1 MLRWEI
7 VSKAIHF
14 AMRNNLQSDLTRW
27 WGNHGV
33 RCMNFA
39 TSMTY
44 RETGSKPVLVKK
56 DVRINKICPKPFTRK
71 RRRCDDPDT

>member
-7 VSKAIHF
+7 DAMRSSVI
-14 AMRNNLQSDLTRW
+14 MRNNLQSGLTRC

-33 RCMNFA
+33 RCINFA

-44 RETGSKPVLVKK
+44 RETGSKPILVKK

-71 RRRCDDPDT
+71 

>member
-7 VSKAIHF
+7 DAMRSSV
-14 AMRNNLQSDLTRW
+14 AMRNNLQSGLTRC

-33 RCMNFA
+33 RCINFA

-44 RETGSKPVLVKK
+44 RETGSKPILVKK

-71 RRRCDDPDT
+71 